1 MATGED
7 HFTLGLNEEEVIELF
22 IENLSNILGAILKK
36 KIILRVHIWYEMIID
51 NSVLCALLAI
61 VELLLIIKNWIIG

>member
-7 HFTLGLNEEEVIELF
+7 RFTPGLNEEEVIELF
-22 IENLSNILGAILKK
+22 IENLSNILGALLKK
-36 KIILRVHIWYEMIID
+36 TIIPQVHIRYEMVID

-61 VELLLIIKNWIIG
+61 YHLMHSWNYC